1 MKYQEEDKTV
11 TKESIDNQLPTDG
24 ASLVG
29 RRGLLKAGVVGGA
42 ATLLGTAA
50 PGRAIAASEAPAIDT
65 SFADFVLPKING
77 DDDSLLKIQKK
88 GVIVVGI
95 SDDWPYSFL
104 DPKAGNAWSGIDADT
119 INFCCK
125 MLKIPKIDVQTVTFD
140 GLVPGTLAGRFDMVG
155 DSIHYTK
162 ARAKIVNFCFPNYY
176 YAETL
181 AVAKGNPQNIHKLDD
196 LKGKKAGTLL
206 GTNYAEWL
214 GGIPGVT
221 MQGYKDWQ
229 QMMPELALGRVDAV
243 LYDQP
248 VVAAQMKDH
257 PEWKIDIV
265 EDYEPRTFKNPNGY
279 SRYAFRQGDIQLVTA
294 FSAAIEWMEYNSEM
308 PKILKKWGLTGY
320 NN

>member
-1 MKYQEEDKTV
+1 MKYQEEGKTV
-11 TKESIDNQLPTDG
+11 TKESIDNQPPTDG

>member
-1 MKYQEEDKTV
+1 MKYQEEGRAV
-11 TKESIDNQLPTDG
+11 TRESADNRPQADD

-29 RRGLLKAGVVGGA
+29 RRGLLRAGVVGGA
-42 ATLLGTAA
+42 MTLLGAA
-50 PGRAIAASEAPAIDT
+50 VPGRAVAAGDPPAIDT
-65 SFADFVLPKING
+65 SFADFVLPKINS
-77 DDDSLLKIQKK
+77 DDDSLLKVQKK
-88 GVIVVGI
+88 GVLVVGT

-104 DPKAGNAWSGIDADT
+104 DPKAGNAWSGLDADI
-119 INFCCK
+119 INMCCK

-140 GLVPGTLAGRFDMVG
+140 GLVPGTLAGRFDLVG

-162 ARAKIVNFCFPNYY
+162 ARSKIVNFCFPTYY

-181 AVAKGNPQNIHKLDD
+181 AVPKGNPLKIHSLAD
-196 LKGKKAGTLL
+196 LKGHKAGTLL

-214 GGIPGVT
+214 GTIPGVT

-257 PEWKIDIV
+257 PEWKLDMV

-279 SRYAFRQGDIQLVTA
+279 SRYAFRQADIQLVTA
-294 FSAAIEWMEYNSEM
+294 FSAAIEWMEYNMEM
-308 PKILKKWGLTGY
+308 QKILSKWGLTGY